1 LILVI
6 GELMNDSPG
15 KICTSCGKLTKD
27 YVEFKC
33 PKCNEGVII
42 RCRECREN
50 FRSYKCSVCGFE
62 GP

>member
-1 LILVI
+1 
-6 GELMNDSPG
+6 MNDSPG